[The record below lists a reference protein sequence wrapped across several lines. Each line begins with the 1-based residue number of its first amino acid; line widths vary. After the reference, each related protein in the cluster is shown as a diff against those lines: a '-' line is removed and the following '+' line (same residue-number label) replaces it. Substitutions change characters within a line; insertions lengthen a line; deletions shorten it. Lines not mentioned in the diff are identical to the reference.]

1 MAQSEER
8 RRHPRSQRGFDQ
20 PQATVSG
27 SIIKH
32 VDNISCSGVLC
43 RMENSLPLMEKLMMT
58 LDLPDFSSDDTR
70 FSVECEGVVV
80 RNERV
85 ECDVDGPEYQVAIFF
100 THLSDDARRHV
111 AGYVEQDL
119 KHS

>member
-1 MAQSEER
+1 VAQIEER
-8 RRHPRSQRGFDQ
+8 REHPRSQHGFAQ
-20 PQATVSG
+20 PLATVSG
-27 SIIKH
+27 NVIRH

-43 RMENSLPLMEKLMMT
+43 RMDNSLPLMEKLLMT

-85 ECDVDGPEYQVAIFF
+85 ECDADGTEYQVAIFF
-100 THLSDDARRHV
+100 THLSDTARRHI
-111 AGYVEQDL
+111 AGYVEHDL
-119 KHS
+119 GH

>member
-1 MAQSEER
+1 MAKIDER
-8 RRHPRSQRGFDQ
+8 REHPRSQHDLS
-20 PQATVSG
+20 QAQAVIPG
-27 SIIKH
+27 SIIRH

-58 LDLPDFSSDDTR
+58 LDLPEFGSDDTR

-85 ECDVDGPEYQVAIFF
+85 ECDADGTEYQVAIFF
-100 THLSDDARRHV
+100 THLSDDARRYI
-111 AGYVEQDL
+111 AGYVEHDL
-119 KHS
+119 EH

>member
-1 MAQSEER
+1 VAQSEER
-8 RRHPRSQRGFDQ
+8 REHPRSQHGFAQ
-20 PQATVSG
+20 PRAAVSG

-43 RMENSLPLMEKLMMT
+43 RMNNSLPLMEKLLVT
-58 LDLPDFSSDDTR
+58 IELPDFSSDDMS

-85 ECDVDGPEYQVAIFF
+85 ECDVDGTEYQIAVFF
-100 THLSDDARRHV
+100 THLSDDARRHI
-111 AGYVEQDL
+111 AGYVEHDL
-119 KHS
+119 GH